1 MIESENPTITLAE
14 NSLPFYT
21 RGEEGS
27 AQNMFRSMM
36 GSIPPGGIH
45 GAEV

>member
-1 MIESENPTITLAE
+1 MSERTDGAAPAE

-21 RGEEGS
+21 PGEEES
-27 AQNMFRSMM
+27 VHSKFRSMM